1 MLIKSLAG
9 LALFG
14 AVVATPFALA
24 TFNSAGAAACV
35 CCGENCTCT
44 DCGCD
49 ANQCSCSTGGSCA
62 CSTGCESPCC
72 DKGCSETA
80 AQSSCCEKGECTA
93 DQE

>member
-9 LALFG
+9 LALLG

-44 DCGCD
+44 DCETETSD
-49 ANQCSCSTGGSCA
+49 FFA
-62 CSTGCESPCC
+62 
-72 DKGCSETA
+72 DKHG
-80 AQSSCCEKGECTA
+80 KLY
-93 DQE
+93 